1 MTLREKILSVS
12 SLSSP
17 ATLKAHLCSI
27 SVDGR
32 NIYRG
37 DIYENNLNDSP
48 SKQIVLERTRE
59 TKENEV
65 HLRKRNDLNLD
76 RQQSDNGVEINLN
89 PKQLV
94 IEVENECL

>member
-1 MTLREKILSVS
+1 MV
-12 SLSSP
+12 P
-17 ATLKAHLCSI
+17 
-27 SVDGR
+27 
-32 NIYRG
+32 NIYE
-37 DIYENNLNDSP
+37 IYLNDSP

-89 PKQLV
+89 SEQLV

>member
-1 MTLREKILSVS
+1 MV
-12 SLSSP
+12 P
-17 ATLKAHLCSI
+17 
-27 SVDGR
+27 
-32 NIYRG
+32 NIYE
-37 DIYENNLNDSP
+37 IYLNNSP

-89 PKQLV
+89 SEQLV